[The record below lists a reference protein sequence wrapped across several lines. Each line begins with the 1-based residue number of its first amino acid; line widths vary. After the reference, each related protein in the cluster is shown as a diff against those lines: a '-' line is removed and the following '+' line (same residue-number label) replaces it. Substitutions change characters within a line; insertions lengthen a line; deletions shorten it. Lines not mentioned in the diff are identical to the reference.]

1 MVARFRRAEPEA
13 GAGISLESRTESRFN
28 RPTCRRIFFGYR
40 GDGSAAR
47 LFRDIR
53 MDILRRGVKPVRFLG
68 DSLERLRECPE
79 GVRHDAG
86 YQIWRVQL
94 GESAEDYRPM
104 PTIGPGVE
112 EIRVRDV
119 TGAYRVVYTAR
130 LVDAVYVLHV
140 FQKKSRA
147 TSRIDV
153 EIAARRFKVL
163 VRTRG

>member
-1 MVARFRRAEPEA
+1 M
-13 GAGISLESRTESRFN
+13 N
-28 RPTCRRIFFGYR
+28 
-40 GDGSAAR
+40 
-47 LFRDIR
+47 
-53 MDILRRGVKPVRFLG
+53 ILRHAVKPVRFLG
-68 DSLERLRECPE
+68 DSLERLRAFPA
-79 GVRHDAG
+79 GARHDVG

-119 TGAYRVVYTAR
+119 TGAYRVVCTAR

>member
-1 MVARFRRAEPEA
+1 MAIEGTVLQRDCSAISGWIYCEEA
-13 GAGISLESRTESRFN
+13 SN
-28 RPTCRRIFFGYR
+28 QFG
-40 GDGSAAR
+40 S
-47 LFRDIR
+47 
-53 MDILRRGVKPVRFLG
+53 
-68 DSLERLRECPE
+68 
-79 GVRHDAG
+79 
-86 YQIWRVQL
+86 W
-94 GESAEDYRPM
+94 
-104 PTIGPGVE
+104 